1 VGKKPPSRSINFIT
15 AHDGF
20 TLADLVAYSHKHN
33 TANGEDNRDGTDANH
48 SWNNGAEGPTR
59 KKAIL
64 AARRRDQRA
73 LLATLIFARGTPMLS
88 MGSEFGQ
95 TQNGNNNA
103 YAQDNDVSWLD
114 WEKADPN
121 LLAFTTRAL
130 ALRRATPAFTDEH
143 FLTGE
148 ARDKAP
154 PDVQWLG
161 EDGAPLTWEQWGERH
176 FLAAVFSV
184 GESRAALLLN
194 AGKTFVACPLAT
206 RAGKIWR
213 RALDTATEDGAP
225 DLADDAGV
233 AGRAAAVFIEENEN
247 PRI

>member
-1 VGKKPPSRSINFIT
+1 
-15 AHDGF
+15 
-20 TLADLVAYSHKHN
+20 
-33 TANGEDNRDGTDANH
+33 
-48 SWNNGAEGPTR
+48 
-59 KKAIL
+59 
-64 AARRRDQRA
+64 
-73 LLATLIFARGTPMLS
+73 
-88 MGSEFGQ
+88 MGSEFGHS
-95 TQNGNNNA
+95 QNGNNNA

-184 GESRAALLLN
+184 GEIPRGSAAQRRKDFCRLPAGDARRKNLAPRARHRDR
-194 AGKTFVACPLAT
+194 GW
-206 RAGKIWR
+206 RAR
-213 RALDTATEDGAP
+213 LS
-225 DLADDAGV
+225 
-233 AGRAAAVFIEENEN
+233 
-247 PRI
+247 